1 MSRRAIKRAM
11 LTRLTVISVLALSM
25 ASGCDKKEDDKAGD
39 KDKKSADGGKAAD
52 GGDKEKEPEAKKVPT
67 LEINEA
73 DWVEKDLKEFSPLIH
88 VTVKA
93 PKDAKFE
100 KNGNGGVDIKI
111 ADFYMIT
118 VGNLAVG
125 GIKEGLEWGESMSIK
140 DSSYKDGKKVV
151 EDEAGFVYTYQM
163 NDEANGHTYEP
174 ESHFVHFV
182 EKDGAVYS
190 FKDEKPMDAFM
201 TPGSAYTED
210 LAKKVYGIVKAS
222 AKAN

>member
-1 MSRRAIKRAM
+1 MHAAM
-11 LTRLTVISVLALSM
+11 KTRLTVISVLALAM
-25 ASGCDKKEDDKAGD
+25 ASGCDKDKAADKPAD
-39 KDKKSADGGKAAD
+39 KDTKTAEAGKAAD
-52 GGDKEKEPEAKKVPT
+52 GAEKEAEPEAKKVPT

-73 DWVEKDLKEFSPLIH
+73 DWVDKDLKEFSPMIN

-93 PKDAKFE
+93 PKDATFE

-125 GIKEGLEWGESMSIK
+125 SVKEALDWGESMSIK
-140 DSSYKDGKKVV
+140 DSSYKDGKKIV
-151 EDEAGFVYTYQM
+151 EDEAGFVFTYQM
-163 NDEANGHTYEP
+163 NDEANGTKYEP

-182 EKDGAVYS
+182 EKDGAIYS